1 MSDGQAGGREHR
13 RGVAFVAHC
22 LLNQNSKV
30 GDGAHCAGIY
40 SAVVDVLRDQGWRIE
55 QMPCPELAF
64 TGLHRFWAVR
74 EQLDT
79 IAYRKHCRR
88 LAAAVADMI
97 AVRARQG
104 EDIVLIGVEG
114 SPSMGV
120 HITSSDPARGGLPE
134 WPEGASELTG
144 GEGIFIEELRA
155 ELGRRGIA
163 VGLGGET
170 HALPDHDE
178 RTQRTRLEVLLDDP
192 LGSAQRENPSMGPLP
207 GAAQ

>member
-1 MSDGQAGGREHR
+1 MVDGPR
-13 RGVAFVAHC
+13 RRPGVAFVAHC

-40 SAVVDVLRDQGWRIE
+40 SPVVDVLRDQGWRIE

-64 TGLHRFWAVR
+64 TGLNRFWAVR

-88 LAAAVADMI
+88 LAAVVADMI
-97 AVRARQG
+97 AVRAGHG

-134 WPEGASELTG
+134 WPAGTSELTS
-144 GEGIFIEELRA
+144 GEGIFVEELQA
-155 ELGRRGIA
+155 ELSRREIV

-178 RTQRTRLEVLLDDP
+178 RTQRTSLESVL
-192 LGSAQRENPSMGPLP
+192 GHPSGETP
-207 GAAQ
+207 

>member
-1 MSDGQAGGREHR
+1 MGDGR

-40 SAVVDVLRDQGWRIE
+40 SPVVDVLREAGWRIE
-55 QMPCPELAF
+55 QMPCPELTF
-64 TGLHRFWAVR
+64 TGLNRFWAVR

-88 LAAAVADMI
+88 LAAAVADMM

-120 HITSSDPARGGLPE
+120 RITSSDPARGGLPE
-134 WPEGASELTG
+134 WPEGTSELTS
-144 GEGIFIEELRA
+144 GEGMFIEELRA

-192 LGSAQRENPSMGPLP
+192 LGPAQRGDPEGRLP
-207 GAAQ
+207 GAAR

>member
-1 MSDGQAGGREHR
+1 MGHRGTRSDRSN

-30 GDGAHCAGIY
+30 GDGAHCAGVY
-40 SAVVDVLRDQGWRIE
+40 SPIVDVLRDQGWRIE

-64 TGLHRFWAVR
+64 TGLNRFWAVR

-79 IAYRKHCRR
+79 PAYRSHCRR
-88 LAAAVADMI
+88 LATAVADMI
-97 AVRARQG
+97 AVRAERG

-120 HITSSDPARGGLPE
+120 HITSSDPARGGRPE
-134 WPEGASELTG
+134 WPEGTAELTS
-144 GEGIFIEELRA
+144 GEGIFIEELRR
-155 ELGRRGIA
+155 ELGRRGI
-163 VGLGGET
+163 VPGLGGET

-178 RTQRTRLEVLLDDP
+178 LTQQTRLESLLDGRGREAR
-192 LGSAQRENPSMGPLP
+192 LGRDAR
-207 GAAQ
+207 

>member
-1 MSDGQAGGREHR
+1 M
-13 RGVAFVAHC
+13 GVAFVAHC

-30 GDGAHCAGIY
+30 GDGAHCAGVY
-40 SAVVDVLRDQGWRIE
+40 SPVVDVLRERGWRIE

-64 TGLHRFWAVR
+64 TGLNRFWAVR

-79 IAYRKHCRR
+79 PAYRRHCRR

-97 AVRARQG
+97 AVRAGQG

-120 HITSSDPARGGLPE
+120 YITSSDPARGGRPE
-134 WPEGASELTG
+134 WPEGTAELTS
-144 GEGIFIEELRA
+144 GEGIFIEELRR
-155 ELGRRGIA
+155 ELDRRGIA
-163 VGLGGET
+163 PRLGGET

-178 RTQRTRLEVLLDDP
+178 ATQRSRIESALD
-192 LGSAQRENPSMGPLP
+192 GR
-207 GAAQ
+207 

>member
-1 MSDGQAGGREHR
+1 MGDGRP
-13 RGVAFVAHC
+13 GVAFVAHC

-40 SAVVDVLRDQGWRIE
+40 SPVVDVLRERGWRIE

-64 TGLHRFWAVR
+64 TGLNRFWAVR

-79 IAYRKHCRR
+79 VAYRKHCRR
-88 LAAAVADMI
+88 LAAAVADMM
-97 AVRARQG
+97 AVRARRG

-120 HITSSDPARGGLPE
+120 RITSSDPARGGLPE
-134 WPEGASELTG
+134 WPEGTSELTS

-178 RTQRTRLEVLLDDP
+178 RTQRTRLEVLLDE
-192 LGSAQRENPSMGPLP
+192 RRLP